1 MRREGM
7 VWTTRGAGLALGAAF
22 IVGLIYLALQASGV
36 ILLIF
41 LAILLASGLE
51 PFVGWLRARVPL
63 GRGATILVVYAGF
76 LLLVAILVF
85 LLVPAALKQLDELS
99 RSLPAFLD
107 RLRETTTTI
116 RPAALGSS
124 LTAVVDAAREA
135 FRAPPEPAPEDI
147 VGVSL
152 VVAEGMVSL
161 VTLLTVVFFWLV
173 EHARLQRY
181 ALSFVPASRR
191 SGWREAW
198 NEVEAR
204 LGLWVRGQL
213 TLMVTI
219 GLATGISY
227 TVLGLPSAL
236 LLGVFAG
243 IMEGIPLVG
252 PAIGAIPAIIIAA
265 TVSPQLMIVVAAVY
279 VILQFV
285 EGNILVP
292 LVMKN
297 TIGLSPFIVLLSILI
312 GAAVGGVAGA
322 FVAVPLAAAI
332 EVVLERLQAREVP
345 VAQEPSSGVNSP
357 STATAEEQGQTLP
370 DSGASVS
377 AR

>member
-1 MRREGM
+1 M

-22 IVGLIYLALQASGV
+22 IVGLIYLALQATGV

-107 RLRETTTTI
+107 RLHETATTI
-116 RPAALGSS
+116 RPAALGAS
-124 LTAVVDAAREA
+124 LTALVDAAREA

-147 VGVSL
+147 VGASL
-152 VVAEGMVSL
+152 VVAEAMVSL

-181 ALSFVPASRR
+181 ALSFVPATRR

-198 NEVEAR
+198 NAVETR

-219 GLATGISY
+219 GLATGIAY

-252 PAIGAIPAIIIAA
+252 PAIGAIPAIFMAA
-265 TVSPQLMIVVAAVY
+265 TVSPQLMVVVAAVY

-285 EGNILVP
+285 EGNVLVP

-312 GAAVGGVAGA
+312 GAAVGGIAGA

-332 EVVLERLQAREVP
+332 EVVLERLQARDVP